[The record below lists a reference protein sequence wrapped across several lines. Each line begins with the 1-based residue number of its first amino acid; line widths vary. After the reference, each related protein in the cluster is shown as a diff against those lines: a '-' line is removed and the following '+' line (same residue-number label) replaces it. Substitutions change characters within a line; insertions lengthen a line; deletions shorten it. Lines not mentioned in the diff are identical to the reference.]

1 MEAVK
6 FVELHKK
13 VVLPTLIPLA
23 AASYY
28 NSPTIT
34 LFRDLYSWET
44 LQDLA
49 IIMAS
54 IPPVYIVS
62 AVRTP
67 IGSFLGWVSHSS
79 AAWEVLTKAARF
91 RASAQLNWV
100 VLRSKVDINNCT
112 SVAINQG

>member
-6 FVELHKK
+6 SVELHKK
-13 VVLPTLIPLA
+13 VVLPTLITLA
-23 AASYY
+23 PASSYT
-28 NSPTIT
+28 SPTIT

-44 LQDLA
+44 LQNLA

-54 IPPVYIVS
+54 APTVYIVS

-79 AAWEVLTKAARF
+79 AAWEVLTKSALF

-100 VLRSKVDINNCT
+100 VLRSKVDINNFP
-112 SVAINQG
+112 SFAINQG